1 MRTFD
6 EASASATA
14 APRFGM
20 AHAVVIVAFLAAA
33 VILHLAARMTVRD
46 VAVLL
51 AAAGS
56 IGVAVLLA
64 ANTRSGQRGGRRL
77 LRRLLNAVLAPG
89 TDR

>member
-1 MRTFD
+1 MRTLD
-6 EASASATA
+6 EASPSAPA

-46 VAVLL
+46 VTFLL

-64 ANTRSGQRGGRRL
+64 ANIRGERRGGRLLHRL
-77 LRRLLNAVLAPG
+77 LSAFLAPG
-89 TDR
+89 TER

>member
-1 MRTFD
+1 MPTLD
-6 EASASATA
+6 QAPASAPA
-14 APRFGM
+14 AARFGM

-46 VAVLL
+46 VAFLL

-56 IGVAVLLA
+56 ISVAVLLA
-64 ANTRSGQRGGRRL
+64 ANTRGGRRGGQRL